1 MWPCLHSANLSCL
14 LAADPILEHLPS
26 PMSLHA
32 KLSAGLYTSLRL
44 PRRTMASQT
53 PRVPH
58 AADRSALWDGFGGSG
73 IREGPD
79 LAMDAWLVVAGC
91 GTGSGSLHEPGEVP
105 SILCSC
111 QQSMDV
117 EWCVTGTATQH
128 CDPKGHFHLGYP
140 WETIRQHSS
149 EAVTL
154 VGS

>member
-1 MWPCLHSANLSCL
+1 MADVATSALSQLVL
-14 LAADPILEHLPS
+14 LACSRPHSGAPLQPHVPPCQALC
-26 PMSLHA
+26 
-32 KLSAGLYTSLRL
+32 TSLRL

-91 GTGSGSLHEPGEVP
+91 GTGSGSLHEPGEVL

-128 CDPKGHFHLGYP
+128 YDPKGHFCLGYP